1 MILILLGPP
10 GVGKGT
16 QATRLTET
24 RGLVQLSTGD
34 MLREAIAKGTELGRK
49 AKSVMDEGKL
59 VADDIILG
67 MIAERLSSPECAKGV
82 ILDGFPRTLEQ
93 AKGLDKM
100 LTEMGLSIDHVIEM
114 KVDENILADR
124 IMKRAQESEQVRD
137 DDNIEVLKK
146 RLKVY
151 HENTAPIIPYYK
163 DGGKVSVVDG
173 MQPIEDVA
181 AAIDKVLNGQEG

>member
-16 QATRLTET
+16 QASCLTKT

-34 MLREAIAKGTELGRK
+34 MLREAIANGTELGRK
-49 AKSVMDEGKL
+49 AKSIMDEGKL

-67 MIAERLSSPECAKGV
+67 MIAERLSSPDCANGV
-82 ILDGFPRTLEQ
+82 ILDGFPRTIEQ
-93 AKGLDKM
+93 AKGLDTM
-100 LTEMGLSIDHVIEM
+100 LVEMGLSVNHVIEM
-114 KVDENILADR
+114 QVDENILADR
-124 IMKRAQESEQVRD
+124 ILKRAQESEQVRD
-137 DDNIEVLKK
+137 DDNVEVLKK

-181 AAIDKVLNGQEG
+181 AAIDRILNGQEG

>member
-1 MILILLGPP
+1 MILILFGPP

-16 QATRLTET
+16 QAARLTET

-34 MLREAIAKGTELGRK
+34 MLREAIANGTELGRK
-49 AKSVMDEGKL
+49 AKSVMDAGKL
-59 VADDIILG
+59 VADDIIIG
-67 MIAERLSSPECAKGV
+67 MIAERLSSPECANGV
-82 ILDGFPRTLEQ
+82 ILDGFPRTIEQ
-93 AKGLDKM
+93 AKGLDSM
-100 LTEMGLSIDHVIEM
+100 LNDMGLNIDRVIEM
-114 KVDENILADR
+114 QVDESILADR
-124 IMKRAQESEQVRD
+124 IKKRAQESDQVRD
-137 DDNIEVLKK
+137 DDNVEVLKK

-181 AAIDKVLNGQEG
+181 AAIDKILNGQEG

>member
-16 QATRLTET
+16 QSTRLTDN

-34 MLREAIAKGTELGRK
+34 MLREAIAQGTELGLK
-49 AKSVMDEGKL
+49 AKIIMDEGKL

-67 MIAERLSSPECAKGV
+67 MIGERLSSAECANGV
-82 ILDGFPRTLEQ
+82 ILDGFPRTIEQ
-93 AKGLDKM
+93 AKGLDSM
-100 LTEMGLSIDHVIEM
+100 LAEMGLHVDHVIEM

-124 IMKRAQESEQVRD
+124 IKKRAQESEQVRD
-137 DDNIEVLKK
+137 DDNVEVLKK

>member
-1 MILILLGPP
+1 MILILFGPP

-16 QATRLTET
+16 QAARLTET

-34 MLREAIAKGTELGRK
+34 MLREAIANGTKLGRK
-49 AKSVMDEGKL
+49 AKSVMDAGKL
-59 VADDIILG
+59 VADDIIIG
-67 MIAERLSSPECAKGV
+67 MIAERLSSPECANGV
-82 ILDGFPRTLEQ
+82 ILDGFPRTIEQ
-93 AKGLDKM
+93 AKGLDSM
-100 LTEMGLSIDHVIEM
+100 LDDMGLNIDRVIEM
-114 KVDENILADR
+114 QVDESILADR
-124 IMKRAQESEQVRD
+124 IKKRAQESDQVRD
-137 DDNIEVLKK
+137 DDNVEVLKK

-181 AAIDKVLNGQEG
+181 AAIDKILNGQEG

>member
-16 QATRLTET
+16 QATRLTDT

-34 MLREAIAKGTELGRK
+34 MLRDAIAQGTELGLQ
-49 AKSVMDEGKL
+49 AKIIMDEGKL

-67 MIAERLSSPECAKGV
+67 MIGERLSSAECAKGV
-82 ILDGFPRTLEQ
+82 ILDGFPRTIEQ
-93 AKGLDKM
+93 AKGLDSM
-100 LTEMGLSIDHVIEM
+100 LAEMGLHIDHVIEM

-124 IMKRAQESEQVRD
+124 IKKRAQESEQVRD
-137 DDNIEVLKK
+137 DDNVEVLKK

>member
-16 QATRLTET
+16 QASRLTKT

-34 MLREAIAKGTELGRK
+34 MLREAIANGTELGRK
-49 AKSVMDEGKL
+49 AKSIMDEGKL

-67 MIAERLSSPECAKGV
+67 MIAERLSSPDCANGV
-82 ILDGFPRTLEQ
+82 ILDGFPRTIEQ
-93 AKGLDKM
+93 AKGLDTM
-100 LTEMGLSIDHVIEM
+100 LVEIGLSVNHVIEM
-114 KVDENILADR
+114 QVDENILADR
-124 IMKRAQESEQVRD
+124 ILKRAQESEQVRD
-137 DDNIEVLKK
+137 DDNVEVLKK

-181 AAIDKVLNGQEG
+181 AAIDRILNGQEG

>member
-1 MILILLGPP
+1 
-10 GVGKGT
+10 
-16 QATRLTET
+16 
-24 RGLVQLSTGD
+24 
-34 MLREAIAKGTELGRK
+34 MLREAIAQGTELGLK
-49 AKSVMDEGKL
+49 AKIIMDEGKL

-67 MIAERLSSPECAKGV
+67 MIGERLSSAECANGV
-82 ILDGFPRTLEQ
+82 ILDGFPRTIEQ
-93 AKGLDKM
+93 AKGLDSM
-100 LTEMGLSIDHVIEM
+100 LAEMGLHVDHVIEM

-124 IMKRAQESEQVRD
+124 IKKRAQESEQVRD
-137 DDNIEVLKK
+137 DDNVEVLKK

>member
-1 MILILLGPP
+1 
-10 GVGKGT
+10 
-16 QATRLTET
+16 
-24 RGLVQLSTGD
+24 
-34 MLREAIAKGTELGRK
+34 MLA
-49 AKSVMDEGKL
+49 
-59 VADDIILG
+59 
-67 MIAERLSSPECAKGV
+67 
-82 ILDGFPRTLEQ
+82 
-93 AKGLDKM
+93 
-100 LTEMGLSIDHVIEM
+100 EMGLHVDHVIEM

-124 IMKRAQESEQVRD
+124 IKKRAQESEQVRD
-137 DDNIEVLKK
+137 DDNVEVLKK

>member
-1 MILILLGPP
+1 MILILFGPP

-16 QATRLTET
+16 QAARLTET

-34 MLREAIAKGTELGRK
+34 MLREAIANGTELGRK
-49 AKSVMDEGKL
+49 AKSVMDAGKL
-59 VADDIILG
+59 VADDIIIG
-67 MIAERLSSPECAKGV
+67 MIAERLSSPECANGV
-82 ILDGFPRTLEQ
+82 ILDGFPRTIEQ
-93 AKGLDKM
+93 AKGLDSM
-100 LTEMGLSIDHVIEM
+100 LDDMGLNIDRVIEM
-114 KVDENILADR
+114 QVDESILADR
-124 IMKRAQESEQVRD
+124 IKKRAQESDQVRD
-137 DDNIEVLKK
+137 DDNVEVLKK

-181 AAIDKVLNGQEG
+181 AAIDRILNGQEG

>member
-1 MILILLGPP
+1 MILILFGPP

-16 QATRLTET
+16 QAARLTET

-34 MLREAIAKGTELGRK
+34 MLREAIANGTELGRK
-49 AKSVMDEGKL
+49 AKSVMDAGKL
-59 VADDIILG
+59 VADDIIIG
-67 MIAERLSSPECAKGV
+67 MIAERLSSPECANGV
-82 ILDGFPRTLEQ
+82 ILDGFPRTIEQ
-93 AKGLDKM
+93 AKGLDSM
-100 LTEMGLSIDHVIEM
+100 LDDMGLNIDRVIEM
-114 KVDENILADR
+114 QVDESILADR
-124 IMKRAQESEQVRD
+124 IKKRAQESDQVRD
-137 DDNIEVLKK
+137 DDNVEVLKK

-181 AAIDKVLNGQEG
+181 AAINKILNGQEG

>member
-16 QATRLTET
+16 QASRLTKM

-34 MLREAIAKGTELGRK
+34 MLREAIANGTELGRK
-49 AKSVMDEGKL
+49 AKSIMDEGKL

-67 MIAERLSSPECAKGV
+67 MIAERLSSPDCANGV
-82 ILDGFPRTLEQ
+82 ILDGFPRTIEQ
-93 AKGLDKM
+93 AKGLDTM
-100 LTEMGLSIDHVIEM
+100 LVEMGLSVNHVIEM
-114 KVDENILADR
+114 QVDENILADR
-124 IMKRAQESEQVRD
+124 ILKRAQESEQVRD
-137 DDNIEVLKK
+137 DDNVEVLKK

-181 AAIDKVLNGQEG
+181 AAIDRILNGQEG

>member
-1 MILILLGPP
+1 MILILFGPP

-16 QATRLTET
+16 QAARLTET

-34 MLREAIAKGTELGRK
+34 MLREAIANGTELGRK
-49 AKSVMDEGKL
+49 AKSVMDAGKL
-59 VADDIILG
+59 VADDIIIG
-67 MIAERLSSPECAKGV
+67 MIAERLSSPECANGV
-82 ILDGFPRTLEQ
+82 ILDGFPRTIEQ
-93 AKGLDKM
+93 AKGLDSM
-100 LTEMGLSIDHVIEM
+100 LDDMGLNIDRVIEM
-114 KVDENILADR
+114 QVDESILADR
-124 IMKRAQESEQVRD
+124 IKKRAQESDQVRD
-137 DDNIEVLKK
+137 DDNVEVLKK

-181 AAIDKVLNGQEG
+181 AAIDKILNGQEG

>member
-16 QATRLTET
+16 QASRLTKT

-34 MLREAIAKGTELGRK
+34 MLREAIANGTELGRK
-49 AKSVMDEGKL
+49 AKSIMDEGKL

-67 MIAERLSSPECAKGV
+67 MIAERLSSPDCANGV
-82 ILDGFPRTLEQ
+82 ILDGFPRTIEQ
-93 AKGLDKM
+93 AKGLDTM
-100 LTEMGLSIDHVIEM
+100 LVEMGLSVNHVIEM
-114 KVDENILADR
+114 QVDENILADR
-124 IMKRAQESEQVRD
+124 ILKRAQESEQVRD
-137 DDNIEVLKK
+137 DDNVEVLKK

-181 AAIDKVLNGQEG
+181 AAIDRILIGQEG

>member
-1 MILILLGPP
+1 MILILFGPP

-16 QATRLTET
+16 QAARLTET

-34 MLREAIAKGTELGRK
+34 MLREAIANGTELGRK
-49 AKSVMDEGKL
+49 AKSVMDAGKL
-59 VADDIILG
+59 VADNIIIG
-67 MIAERLSSPECAKGV
+67 MIAERLSSPECANGV
-82 ILDGFPRTLEQ
+82 ILDGFPRTIEQ
-93 AKGLDKM
+93 AKGLDSM
-100 LTEMGLSIDHVIEM
+100 LDDMGLNIDRVIEM
-114 KVDENILADR
+114 QVDESILADR
-124 IMKRAQESEQVRD
+124 IKKRAQESDQVRD
-137 DDNIEVLKK
+137 DDNVEVLKK

-181 AAIDKVLNGQEG
+181 AAIDKILNGQEG

>member
-16 QATRLTET
+16 QASRLTKT

-34 MLREAIAKGTELGRK
+34 MLREAIANGTELGRK
-49 AKSVMDEGKL
+49 AKSIMDEGKL

-67 MIAERLSSPECAKGV
+67 MIAQRLSSPDCANGV
-82 ILDGFPRTLEQ
+82 ILDGFPRTIEQ
-93 AKGLDKM
+93 AKGLDTM
-100 LTEMGLSIDHVIEM
+100 LVEMGLSVNHVIEM
-114 KVDENILADR
+114 QVDENILADR
-124 IMKRAQESEQVRD
+124 ILKRAQESEQVRD
-137 DDNIEVLKK
+137 DDNVEVLKK

-181 AAIDKVLNGQEG
+181 AAIDRILNGQEG

>member
-1 MILILLGPP
+1 MILILFGPP

-34 MLREAIAKGTELGRK
+34 MLREAIANGTELGRK
-49 AKSVMDEGKL
+49 AKSVMDAGKL
-59 VADDIILG
+59 VADDIIIG
-67 MIAERLSSPECAKGV
+67 MIAERLSSPECANGV
-82 ILDGFPRTLEQ
+82 ILDGFPRTIEQ
-93 AKGLDKM
+93 AKGLDSM
-100 LTEMGLSIDHVIEM
+100 LDDMGLNIDRVIEM
-114 KVDENILADR
+114 QVDESILADR
-124 IMKRAQESEQVRD
+124 IKKRAQESDQVRD
-137 DDNIEVLKK
+137 DDNVEVLKK

-181 AAIDKVLNGQEG
+181 AAIDKILNGQEG

>member
-16 QATRLTET
+16 QATRLTDT

-34 MLREAIAKGTELGRK
+34 MLREAIAQGTELGLK
-49 AKSVMDEGKL
+49 AKIIMDEGKL

-67 MIAERLSSPECAKGV
+67 MIGERLSSAECANGV
-82 ILDGFPRTLEQ
+82 ILDGFPRTIEQ
-93 AKGLDKM
+93 AKGLDSM
-100 LTEMGLSIDHVIEM
+100 LAEMGLHVDHVIEM

-124 IMKRAQESEQVRD
+124 IKKRAQESEQVRD
-137 DDNIEVLKK
+137 DDNVEVLKK

>member
-1 MILILLGPP
+1 MILILFGPP

-16 QATRLTET
+16 QAARLTET

-34 MLREAIAKGTELGRK
+34 MLREAIANGTELGRK
-49 AKSVMDEGKL
+49 AKSVMDAGKL
-59 VADDIILG
+59 VADDIIIG
-67 MIAERLSSPECAKGV
+67 MIAERLSSPECANGV
-82 ILDGFPRTLEQ
+82 ILDGFPRTIEQ
-93 AKGLDKM
+93 AKGLDSM
-100 LTEMGLSIDHVIEM
+100 LDDMGLNIDRAIEM
-114 KVDENILADR
+114 QVDESILADR
-124 IMKRAQESEQVRD
+124 IKKRAQESDQVRD
-137 DDNIEVLKK
+137 DDNVEVLKK

-181 AAIDKVLNGQEG
+181 AAIDKILNGQEG

>member
-114 KVDENILADR
+114 QVDENILADR

-181 AAIDKVLNGQEG
+181 AAIDQILNGQEG

>member
-16 QATRLTET
+16 QASRLTKM

-34 MLREAIAKGTELGRK
+34 MLREAIANGTELGRK
-49 AKSVMDEGKL
+49 AKSIMDEGKL

-67 MIAERLSSPECAKGV
+67 MIAERLSSPDCANGV
-82 ILDGFPRTLEQ
+82 ILDGFPRTIEQ
-93 AKGLDKM
+93 AKGLDTM
-100 LTEMGLSIDHVIEM
+100 LVEMGLSVNHVIEM
-114 KVDENILADR
+114 QVDENILADR
-124 IMKRAQESEQVRD
+124 ILKRAQESEQVRD
-137 DDNIEVLKK
+137 DDNVEVLKK

-163 DGGKVSVVDG
+163 DRGKVSVVDG

-181 AAIDKVLNGQEG
+181 AAIDRILNGQEG

>member
-16 QATRLTET
+16 QATRLTDT

-34 MLREAIAKGTELGRK
+34 MLREAIAQGTELGRK
-49 AKSVMDEGKL
+49 AKIIMDEGKL

-67 MIAERLSSPECAKGV
+67 MIGERLSSPECANGV
-82 ILDGFPRTLEQ
+82 ILDGFPRTIEQ
-93 AKGLDKM
+93 AKGLDSM
-100 LTEMGLSIDHVIEM
+100 LAEMGLHVDHVIEM
-114 KVDENILADR
+114 QVDEDILADR
-124 IMKRAQESEQVRD
+124 IMKRAQESDQVRD
-137 DDNIEVLKK
+137 DDNVEVLKK

-163 DGGKVSVVDG
+163 DEGKVSVVDG
-173 MQPIEDVA
+173 MQPIEGVA

>member
-1 MILILLGPP
+1 MILILFGPP

-16 QATRLTET
+16 QAARLTET

-34 MLREAIAKGTELGRK
+34 MLREAIANGTELGRK
-49 AKSVMDEGKL
+49 AKSVMDAGKL
-59 VADDIILG
+59 VADDIIIG
-67 MIAERLSSPECAKGV
+67 MIAERLSSPECANGV
-82 ILDGFPRTLEQ
+82 ILDGFPRTIEQ
-93 AKGLDKM
+93 AKGLDSM
-100 LTEMGLSIDHVIEM
+100 LDDMGLNIYRVIEM
-114 KVDENILADR
+114 QVDESILADR
-124 IMKRAQESEQVRD
+124 IKKRAQESDQVRD
-137 DDNIEVLKK
+137 DDNVEVLKK

-181 AAIDKVLNGQEG
+181 AAIDKILNGQEG

>member
-16 QATRLTET
+16 QASRLTKT

-34 MLREAIAKGTELGRK
+34 MLREAIANGTELGRK
-49 AKSVMDEGKL
+49 AKSIMDEGKL

-67 MIAERLSSPECAKGV
+67 MIAERLSSPDCANGV
-82 ILDGFPRTLEQ
+82 ILDGFPRTIEQ
-93 AKGLDKM
+93 AKGLDTM
-100 LTEMGLSIDHVIEM
+100 LVEMGLSVNHVIEM
-114 KVDENILADR
+114 QVDENILADR
-124 IMKRAQESEQVRD
+124 ILKRAQESEQVRD
-137 DDNIEVLKK
+137 DDNVEVLKK

-163 DGGKVSVVDG
+163 DRGKVSVVDG

-181 AAIDKVLNGQEG
+181 AAIDRILNGQEG

>member
-16 QATRLTET
+16 QASRLTKT

-34 MLREAIAKGTELGRK
+34 MLREAIANGTELGRK
-49 AKSVMDEGKL
+49 AKSIMDEGKL

-67 MIAERLSSPECAKGV
+67 MIAERLSSPDCANGV
-82 ILDGFPRTLEQ
+82 ILDGFPRTIEQ
-93 AKGLDKM
+93 AKGLDTM
-100 LTEMGLSIDHVIEM
+100 LIEMGLCVNHVIEM
-114 KVDENILADR
+114 QVDENILADR
-124 IMKRAQESEQVRD
+124 ILKRAQESEQVRD
-137 DDNIEVLKK
+137 DDNVEVLKK

-181 AAIDKVLNGQEG
+181 AAIDRILNGQEG

>member
-1 MILILLGPP
+1 MILILFGPP

-16 QATRLTET
+16 QAARLTET

-34 MLREAIAKGTELGRK
+34 MLREAITNGTELGRK
-49 AKSVMDEGKL
+49 AKSVMDAGKL
-59 VADDIILG
+59 VADDIIIG
-67 MIAERLSSPECAKGV
+67 MIAERLSSPECANGV
-82 ILDGFPRTLEQ
+82 ILDGFPRTIEQ
-93 AKGLDKM
+93 AKGLDSM
-100 LTEMGLSIDHVIEM
+100 LDDMGLNIDRVIEM
-114 KVDENILADR
+114 QVDESILADR
-124 IMKRAQESEQVRD
+124 IKKRAQESDQVRD
-137 DDNIEVLKK
+137 DDNVEVLKK

-181 AAIDKVLNGQEG
+181 AAIDKILNGQEG

>member
-114 KVDENILADR
+114 QVDENILADR

-181 AAIDKVLNGQEG
+181 AAIDKILNGQEG

>member
-1 MILILLGPP
+1 MILILFGPP

-16 QATRLTET
+16 QAARLTET

-34 MLREAIAKGTELGRK
+34 MLREAIANGTELGRK
-49 AKSVMDEGKL
+49 AKSVMDAGKL
-59 VADDIILG
+59 VADDIIIG
-67 MIAERLSSPECAKGV
+67 MIAERLSSPECANGV
-82 ILDGFPRTLEQ
+82 ILDGFPRTIEQ
-93 AKGLDKM
+93 AKGLDSM
-100 LTEMGLSIDHVIEM
+100 LDDMGLNIDRVIEM
-114 KVDENILADR
+114 QVDESILADR
-124 IMKRAQESEQVRD
+124 IKKRAQESDQVRD
-137 DDNIEVLKK
+137 DDNVEVLKK

-181 AAIDKVLNGQEG
+181 TAIDKILNGQEG

>member
-1 MILILLGPP
+1 MILILFGPP

-16 QATRLTET
+16 QSARLTET

-34 MLREAIAKGTELGRK
+34 MLREAIANGTELGRK
-49 AKSVMDEGKL
+49 AKSVMDAGKL
-59 VADDIILG
+59 VADDIIIG
-67 MIAERLSSPECAKGV
+67 MIAERLSSPECANGV
-82 ILDGFPRTLEQ
+82 ILDGFPRTIEQ
-93 AKGLDKM
+93 AKGLDSM
-100 LTEMGLSIDHVIEM
+100 LDDMGLNIDRVIEM
-114 KVDENILADR
+114 QVDESILADR
-124 IMKRAQESEQVRD
+124 IKKRAQESDQVRD
-137 DDNIEVLKK
+137 DDNVEVLKK

-181 AAIDKVLNGQEG
+181 AAIDKILNGQEG

>member
-1 MILILLGPP
+1 MILILFGPP

-16 QATRLTET
+16 QAARLTET

-34 MLREAIAKGTELGRK
+34 MLREAIANGTELGRK
-49 AKSVMDEGKL
+49 AKSVMDAGKL
-59 VADDIILG
+59 VADDIIIG
-67 MIAERLSSPECAKGV
+67 MIAERLSSPECANGV
-82 ILDGFPRTLEQ
+82 ILDGFPRTIEQ
-93 AKGLDKM
+93 AKGLDSM
-100 LTEMGLSIDHVIEM
+100 LDDMGLNIDRVIEM
-114 KVDENILADR
+114 QVDESILADR
-124 IMKRAQESEQVRD
+124 IKKRAQESDQVRD
-137 DDNIEVLKK
+137 DDNVEVLKK

-181 AAIDKVLNGQEG
+181 SAIDKILNGQEG

>member
-16 QATRLTET
+16 QASRLTKT

-34 MLREAIAKGTELGRK
+34 MLREAIANGTELGRK
-49 AKSVMDEGKL
+49 AKSIMDEGKL

-67 MIAERLSSPECAKGV
+67 MIAERLSSPDCANGV
-82 ILDGFPRTLEQ
+82 ILDGFPRTIEQ
-93 AKGLDKM
+93 AKGLDTM
-100 LTEMGLSIDHVIEM
+100 LVEIGLSVNHVIEM
-114 KVDENILADR
+114 QVDENILADR
-124 IMKRAQESEQVRD
+124 ILKRAQESEQVRD
-137 DDNIEVLKK
+137 DDNVEVLKK

-181 AAIDKVLNGQEG
+181 AAIDRILIGQEG